1 MHKHNITKPL
11 AALAGVLLACA
22 PAQAQ
27 TIDERMLTMEDVVRL
42 AQEKSILG
50 MSYRNYYLSSYW
62 SFRSFKAEYRPAL
75 TLSSNLLNFDRSIVE
90 LQSYETGEKAFRTNY
105 SMKNDVTLSITQN
118 VALTGG
124 TLALS
129 TSLNRLDQYEPNRTT
144 SYYAQPLY
152 LSYTQSLWGFN
163 RFKWNK
169 KIEPLNYEYAKRLYI
184 ENMEQVAQT
193 AVNYFWNYASAKAG
207 YERALKGFDESK
219 RLYQTALTRF
229 DMGTIGREKLLQLE
243 LAVLNDSLALST
255 NQLRMRTALNQL
267 CSFIGSPENATVLLN
282 ISYSV
287 PVVALDY
294 EEVLARAL
302 ANSSF
307 ELNQTIQGLQ
317 ADEEVA
323 QAKANRGMSASMHAR
338 FGMSGTAAT
347 FDESFATLKDQEVV
361 GLSLTI
367 PIMDWGLGKGR
378 VKMAKAQSERTHS
391 ELEQKM
397 VDFRQDLFTKVTEF
411 NNQYSQCEISRRA
424 AEIAEE
430 SYNIALKNFGEGTIS
445 VTDMNQIRTERD
457 NALNNYITNIGNFW
471 NSYFGIRKAT
481 LFDYL
486 TGTDINIEFDKLQ
499 E

>member
-1 MHKHNITKPL
+1 MHKYNITKPL

-50 MSYRNYYLSSYW
+50 MSYRNQYLSSYW
-62 SFRSFKAEYRPAL
+62 SFRTFKAENRPAL
-75 TLSSNLLNFDRSIVE
+75 TLSSKLLNFDRSVTE
-90 LQSYETGEKAFRTNY
+90 VTKFETGEKAFRANY
-105 SMKNDVTLSITQN
+105 SMKNDVTLSISQN
-118 VALTGG
+118 IALTGG
-124 TLALS
+124 TLALA
-129 TSLNRLDQYEPNRTT
+129 TSVNRLDQYDPNRT
-144 SYYAQPLY
+144 SYYAQPFY

-193 AVNYFWNYASAKAG
+193 AISYFWNYASAKAG

-282 ISYSV
+282 INYAV

-307 ELNQTIQGLQ
+307 QLNQTIQGLQ
-317 ADEEVA
+317 ADESVA
-323 QAKANRGMSASMHAR
+323 EAKSNQGFSASVHAQ

-347 FDESFATLKDQEVV
+347 FDETFATLQDQEVV

-367 PIMDWGLGKGR
+367 PILDWGLGKGR
-378 VKMAKAQSERTHS
+378 VKMAQAQAERTHS

-397 VDFRQDLFTKVTEF
+397 IDFRQDLFTKVTEF

-457 NALNNYITNIGNFW
+457 NALNNYISNIGNFW

>member
-50 MSYRNYYLSSYW
+50 MTYRNQYLSSYW
-62 SFRSFKAEYRPAL
+62 NYRSFKAENRPSLQL
-75 TLSSNLLNFDRSIVE
+75 TSNLLKLNHSPIEVPDT
-90 LQSYETGEKAFRTNY
+90 TGGVRYATQNKMN
-105 SMKNDVTLSITQN
+105 NDVTLSVTQN
-118 VALTGG
+118 IGLTGG
-124 TLALS
+124 TLSLGS
-129 TSLNRLDQYEPNRTT
+129 SLNRLDQFDPEKYKQYNA
-144 SYYAQPLY
+144 SPLY

-163 RFKWNK
+163 QFKWNK
-169 KIEPLNYEYAKRLYI
+169 KIEPLNYEYAKRYYI
-184 ENMEQVAQT
+184 ENMEQVAKT
-193 AVNYFWNYASAKAG
+193 AVNYFWNYASAKAS
-207 YERALKGFDESK
+207 YERALTSFDESK

-243 LAVLNDSLALST
+243 LTVLNDSLSLST
-255 NQLRMRTALNQL
+255 TLLQMRTALNQL
-267 CSFIGSPENATVLLN
+267 CSFIGAPENSTVLLN
-282 ISYSV
+282 INYTV

-307 ELNQTIQGLQ
+307 QLDQTIQGLK
-317 ADEEVA
+317 ADQEVA
-323 QAKANRGMSASMHAR
+323 QEKAKKITAKMTAN
-338 FGMSGTAAT
+338 FGVSGTAP
-347 FDESFATLKDQEVV
+347 TLEDSYGKMDDSEIF
-361 GLSLTI
+361 GLELSI
-367 PIMDWGLGKGR
+367 PIVDWGRNKGR
-378 VKMAKAQSERTHS
+378 VKMAKAQAERTYS

-397 VDFRQDLFTKVTEF
+397 VDFRQNLFSQVTEF

-430 SYNIALKNFGEGTIS
+430 SYNIAVKNFGEGTIS

-457 NALNNYITNIGNFW
+457 NALNNYISNIGKFW
-471 NSYFGIRKAT
+471 DSYFGIRKTT
-481 LFDYL
+481 LFDYM
-486 TGTDINIEFDKLQ
+486 TGTDINVEFDKLLK
-499 E
+499 

>member
-1 MHKHNITKPL
+1 MAFCT
-11 AALAGVLLACA
+11 VLTMFCA
-22 PAQAQ
+22 ELPAQ

-50 MSYRNYYLSSYW
+50 MTYRNQYLSSYW
-62 SFRSFKAEYRPAL
+62 SFRTFKAENRPAL
-75 TLSSNLLNFDRSIVE
+75 TLSSNLLNFNRSVTE
-90 LQSYETGEKAFRTNY
+90 VTKFETGEKAYRTNY
-105 SMKNDVTLSITQN
+105 SMTNDVTLSISQN
-118 VALTGG
+118 IGLTCG
-124 TLALS
+124 TLMFG
-129 TSLNRLDQYEPNRTT
+129 TSLNRLDQYDPNRST
-144 SYYAQPLY
+144 SYYAQPLF
-152 LSYTQSLWGFN
+152 LSYSQSLWGFN

-193 AVNYFWNYASAKAG
+193 AISYFWNYASAKTS
-207 YERALKGFDESK
+207 YERALTSFDESK

-243 LAVLNDSLALST
+243 LSVLNDSLSLST
-255 NQLRMRTALNQL
+255 TQLRMRTALNQL
-267 CSFIGSPENATVLLN
+267 CSFIGAPENATVLLN
-282 ISYSV
+282 INYTV

-307 ELNQTIQGLQ
+307 QLNQTIQGLE
-317 ADEEVA
+317 ADQSVA
-323 QAKANRGMSASMHAR
+323 EAKSNQGFSASVHGR

-347 FDESFATLKDQEVV
+347 FDESFATLQDQEVV
-361 GLSLTI
+361 GISLTI
-367 PIMDWGLGKGR
+367 PILDWGLGKGR

-397 VDFRQDLFTKVTEF
+397 VDFRQNLFSQVTEF

-430 SYNIALKNFGEGTIS
+430 SYNIAVKNFGEGTIS
-445 VTDMNQIRTERD
+445 VTEMNQIRTERD
-457 NALNNYITNIGNFW
+457 NALNNYISNIGKFW
-471 NSYFGIRKAT
+471 DSYFGIRKTT
-481 LFDYL
+481 LFDYM
-486 TGTDINIEFDKLQ
+486 TGTDINVEFDKLLK
-499 E
+499 

>member
-1 MHKHNITKPL
+1 MKKTIL
-11 AALAGVLLACA
+11 SAMAFCSLLTLFCA
-22 PAQAQ
+22 TTSAQ
-27 TIDERMLTMEDVVRL
+27 TLDERMLTMEDVVRL

-62 SFRSFKAEYRPAL
+62 SFRSFKAEYRPSL
-75 TLSSNLLNFDRSIVE
+75 TLSSNLLNFDRSVVE
-90 LQSYETGEKAFRTNY
+90 VTSFETGEKAFRTNY
-105 SMKNDVTLSITQN
+105 SMKNDVTLSISQN
-118 VALTGG
+118 IALTGG
-124 TLALS
+124 TLALA
-129 TSLNRLDQYEPNRTT
+129 TSVNRLDQYDPNRNT

-193 AVNYFWNYASAKAG
+193 AVSYFWRYASAKAS
-207 YERALKGFDESK
+207 YERALTSFDESK
-219 RLYQTALTRF
+219 RLYQTAQTRF

-243 LAVLNDSLALST
+243 LSVLKDSLSLNTS
-255 NQLRMRTALNQL
+255 QLQMRTALNQL
-267 CSFIGSPENATVLLN
+267 CSFIGSAENATVLLN
-282 ISYSV
+282 INYTV

-307 ELNQTIQGLQ
+307 QLNQTIQGLE
-317 ADEEVA
+317 ADEAVA
-323 QAKANRGMSASMHAR
+323 QAKANRGLSASVHAR

-347 FDESFATLKDQEVV
+347 FDESFATLQDQEVV

-367 PIMDWGLGKGR
+367 PILDWGLGKGR
-378 VKMAKAQSERTHS
+378 VKMSMAQAERTYS

-397 VDFRQDLFTKVTEF
+397 IDFRQDLFTQVTEF

-445 VTDMNQIRTERD
+445 VTEMNQIRTERD
-457 NALNNYITNIGNFW
+457 NALNTYITNIGSFW

-481 LFDYL
+481 LFDYMS
-486 TGTDINIEFDKLQ
+486 GTDINVEFDKLLK
-499 E
+499 

>member
-1 MHKHNITKPL
+1 MEKRNIAKVI
-11 AALAGVLLACA
+11 AALTGVVMACSGS
-22 PAQAQ
+22 QAQ
-27 TIDERMLTMEDVVRL
+27 TIDERMLTMDDVVRL
-42 AQEKSILG
+42 AQENSILG

-75 TLSSNLLNFDRSIVE
+75 TLNSNLLNFDRSIVE
-90 LQSYETGEKAFRTNY
+90 LQDFKTGEKAYRANY
-105 SMKNDVTLSITQN
+105 SLSNDIGLTIRQN
-118 VALTGG
+118 IALTGG
-124 TLALS
+124 TLSLS
-129 TSLNRLDQYEPNRTT
+129 TQLNRLDQFDPERKT
-144 SYYAQPLY
+144 SYYAQPLFLTY
-152 LSYTQSLWGFN
+152 SQSLWGFN

-169 KIEPLNYEYAKRLYI
+169 KIEPLNYELAKRLYI

-193 AVNYFWNYASAKAG
+193 AVNYFWNYASAKAS
-207 YERALKGFDESK
+207 YERALTSFDESK

-229 DMGTIGREKLLQLE
+229 DMGTIEREKLLQLE
-243 LAVLNDSLALST
+243 LSVLNDSLALNSR
-255 NQLRMRTALNQL
+255 QLSMRTALNQL
-267 CSFIGSPENATVLLN
+267 CSFIGAPENATVLLN
-282 ISYSV
+282 ISYTV

-307 ELNQTIQGLQ
+307 QLNQTIQGLQ
-317 ADEEVA
+317 ADQGVA
-323 QAKANRGMSASMHAR
+323 EAKANRGLSASVNAR

-361 GLSLTI
+361 GISLSI
-367 PIMDWGLGKGR
+367 PIVDWGLGKGR
-378 VKMAKAQSERTHS
+378 VKMSMAQAERTHS

-397 VDFRQDLFTKVTEF
+397 VDFRQDLFTQVTEF

-430 SYNIALKNFGEGTIS
+430 SYNIALKNFGTGTLS

-457 NALNNYITNIGNFW
+457 NAVNQYITNIGNFW
-471 NSYFGIRKAT
+471 NSYFGIRSKT

-486 TGTDINIEFDKLQ
+486 TGTDINVEFDKLLK
-499 E
+499 

>member
-1 MHKHNITKPL
+1 
-11 AALAGVLLACA
+11 
-22 PAQAQ
+22 
-27 TIDERMLTMEDVVRL
+27 
-42 AQEKSILG
+42 
-50 MSYRNYYLSSYW
+50 
-62 SFRSFKAEYRPAL
+62 
-75 TLSSNLLNFDRSIVE
+75 
-90 LQSYETGEKAFRTNY
+90 
-105 SMKNDVTLSITQN
+105 
-118 VALTGG
+118 
-124 TLALS
+124 
-129 TSLNRLDQYEPNRTT
+129 
-144 SYYAQPLY
+144 
-152 LSYTQSLWGFN
+152 
-163 RFKWNK
+163 
-169 KIEPLNYEYAKRLYI
+169 
-184 ENMEQVAQT
+184 
-193 AVNYFWNYASAKAG
+193 
-207 YERALKGFDESK
+207 
-219 RLYQTALTRF
+219 
-229 DMGTIGREKLLQLE
+229 
-243 LAVLNDSLALST
+243 
-255 NQLRMRTALNQL
+255 
-267 CSFIGSPENATVLLN
+267 
-282 ISYSV
+282 
-287 PVVALDY
+287 
-294 EEVLARAL
+294 
-302 ANSSF
+302 
-307 ELNQTIQGLQ
+307 
-317 ADEEVA
+317 
-323 QAKANRGMSASMHAR
+323 
-338 FGMSGTAAT
+338 MSGTAAT